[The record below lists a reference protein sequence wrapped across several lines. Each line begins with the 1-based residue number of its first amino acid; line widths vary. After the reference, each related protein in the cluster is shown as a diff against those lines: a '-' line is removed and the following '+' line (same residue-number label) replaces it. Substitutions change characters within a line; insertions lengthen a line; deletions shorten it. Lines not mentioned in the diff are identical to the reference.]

1 MATNRLRELREARG
15 LTQTS
20 LALLVGVAER
30 TYRSWEA
37 GTNVPTARNARRLA
51 RRLGVTVEALGLGKP
66 SQ

>member
-1 MATNRLRELREARG
+1 MPTSRLRELREARG

-30 TYRSWEA
+30 TYRTWEA

-51 RRLGVTVEALGLGKP
+51 RRLGVTVEALELGKP
-66 SQ
+66 T

>member
-1 MATNRLRELREARG
+1 MPISRLRELREARG

-37 GTNVPTARNARRLA
+37 GANVPHAANARKLA
-51 RRLGVTVEALGLGKP
+51 KRLGVTVEALGL
-66 SQ
+66 